1 MPLKKAYLAK
11 QANLGKKK
19 LSYTP
24 APDNTE
30 YSDNTRV
37 VNSYVPTNTF
47 VKKKVSPLASSKKSL
62 PKVIKAATPVAKPTE
77 EVASKPF
84 VSSSKYKYT
93 PSREETSYSD
103 NTSVYNAADPLNR
116 VAKPVLAE
124 RQARVDYEQSKSL
137 NQESSILPTPAVA
150 FAKSFVG
157 MNNQTKDFTES
168 QKRATAYAIAK
179 AEKRKSGAGTEG
191 YTGSFDYGDY
201 PGGYRDKEGKAHN
214 DPFTNFRNLT
224 KFEMDGKNL
233 KRMKNI
239 GENWGSVSAQTTLGK
254 ANFRKHNDK
263 DYLVHDVYNF
273 DSHDSKNPSMLD
285 RLEGLAFT
293 SGTSAE
299 TNLAVPVKY
308 VEEARK
314 QIASEESQPKEKTLS
329 RVVKTPKVAQSIQ
342 PTQPTQGV
350 AKQSTVRQPTAKQTN
365 TPIKKEVAPIA
376 TKPLVV
382 TAPTIKPAKKSLD
395 TTPTTTPSSAP
406 TLNPEETKVA
416 KYQTMLNNRYNAG
429 LESDGSWGPKTQAAY
444 EKYVLKK

>member
-1 MPLKKAYLAK
+1 MPLKQAYLAK
-11 QANLGKKK
+11 KAQSGKKK
-19 LSYTP
+19 LTYTP
-24 APDNTE
+24 APDDRQ

-37 VNSYVPTNTF
+37 VNSYVPTASF
-47 VKKKVSPLASSKKSL
+47 VKKKVAPTSTPKKTL
-62 PKVIKAATPVAKPTE
+62 PKAAVVTKPTTTSE
-77 EVASKPF
+77 PIKPF
-84 VSSSKYKYT
+84 VSNSKYKYT
-93 PSREETSYSD
+93 PSKEETSYSD
-103 NTSVYNAADPLNR
+103 NTNVYNAADPLNR

-137 NQESSILPTPAVA
+137 NQDGSILPTPAVA

-201 PGGYRDKEGKAHN
+201 PGGYRDKEGNAHN
-214 DPFTNFRNLT
+214 VPFTNLRNLS

-233 KRMKNI
+233 KRIKSV
-239 GENWGSVSAQTTLGK
+239 GENWGSVAAQTTLGK

-314 QIASEESQPKEKTLS
+314 QIASEEKQSKAKVSTPVE
-329 RVVKTPKVAQSIQ
+329 KTPKATQ
-342 PTQPTQGV
+342 PTQPAKTV
-350 AKQSTVRQPTAKQTN
+350 AKQPTIKQTS
-365 TPIKKEVAPIA
+365 TPVKAEVPPIA
-376 TKPLVV
+376 TKPLAVV
-382 TAPTIKPAKKSLD
+382 APRITPVKKSLD
-395 TTPTTTPSSAP
+395 TDTTATTTPTTKLS
-406 TLNPEETKVA
+406 PEETKVA
-416 KYQTMLNNRYNAG
+416 KYQTMLNKRYNAG
-429 LESDGSWGPKTQAAY
+429 IATDGAWGPETQAAY
-444 EKYVLKK
+444 EKHVLKK

>member
-1 MPLKKAYLAK
+1 MPLKTAYLNR
-11 QANLGKKK
+11 QANSGKKK

-24 APDNTE
+24 ALNE
-30 YSDNTRV
+30 QVYSDNTRV
-37 VNSYVPTNTF
+37 VNSYVPTDSF
-47 VKKKVSPLASSKKSL
+47 VKKKVSPLATPKKSL
-62 PKVIKAATPVAKPTE
+62 PKVTKAATPIIKPTE
-77 EVASKPF
+77 EVSSKPF

-103 NTSVYNAADPLNR
+103 NTSVYNAAEPLNR

-137 NQESSILPTPAVA
+137 NQDGSILPTPAVA
-150 FAKSFVG
+150 FAKSFLG
-157 MNNQTKDFTES
+157 INNQTKDFTES
-168 QKRATAYAIAK
+168 QRRATAYAIAK

-214 DPFTNFRNLT
+214 VPFTNLRNLS

-233 KRMKNI
+233 KRMESV

-263 DYLVHDVYNF
+263 DYLVHDIYNF
-273 DSHDSKNPSMLD
+273 DSHDSENPSMLD

-299 TNLAVPVKY
+299 TNLTVPVKY

-314 QIASEESQPKEKTLS
+314 QIASEESQPKEKPLS
-329 RVVKTPKVAQSIQ
+329 RVVKSPKMAQPI
-342 PTQPTQGV
+342 QPTQGV
-350 AKQSTVRQPTAKQTN
+350 AKQPTVKQTSS
-365 TPIKKEVAPIA
+365 PVKKEVQPSV
-376 TKPLVV
+376 TKPLIA
-382 TAPTIKPAKKSLD
+382 TAPTINPTKKSLD
-395 TTPTTTPSSAP
+395 TTSTTTSSAS
-406 TLNPEETKVA
+406 TLSPEQTKVA

>member
-11 QANLGKKK
+11 QAQSGKKK
-19 LSYTP
+19 LTYTP
-24 APDNTE
+24 APDDRQ

-37 VNSYVPTNTF
+37 VNSYVPTASF
-47 VKKKVSPLASSKKSL
+47 VKKKVTPINTPKKTL
-62 PKVIKAATPVAKPTE
+62 PKAVVISKPTTTP
-77 EVASKPF
+77 EVTKPF

-93 PSREETSYSD
+93 PSKEETSYSD
-103 NTSVYNAADPLNR
+103 NTNVYNAADPLNR

-137 NQESSILPTPAVA
+137 NQDGSILPTPAVA

-179 AEKRKSGAGTEG
+179 AEKRKSGAGTQG

-233 KRMKNI
+233 KRIKSI

-254 ANFRKHNDK
+254 ASFRKHNDK

-293 SGTSAE
+293 TGTSAE

-314 QIASEESQPKEKTLS
+314 QIAGEEEQSKAKVSTP
-329 RVVKTPKVAQSIQ
+329 VVKTPKA
-342 PTQPTQGV
+342 TQPTKTV
-350 AKQSTVRQPTAKQTN
+350 AKQPTIKQTSAPVKSEVQPTT
-365 TPIKKEVAPIA
+365 
-376 TKPLVV
+376 TKPLAVV
-382 TAPTIKPAKKSLD
+382 APKMAPVKKSLET
-395 TTPTTTPSSAP
+395 TTPTTKLSA
-406 TLNPEETKVA
+406 EETKVA
-416 KYQTMLNNRYNAG
+416 KYQTMLNKRYNAG
-429 LESDGSWGPKTQAAY
+429 ISTDGAWGPETQAAY
-444 EKYVLKK
+444 EKHVLKK